1 MFSAE
6 LNLRSWVNEGLRGSI
21 IEVIDTNL
29 TDKGDG
35 LTSSELQCISCVF
48 GLAMNCLTDTP
59 RERIN
64 IAEAV
69 GRLDTIRNKFL
80 VEIEVVKV
88 RDQVASF

>member
-1 MFSAE
+1 MFCAE
-6 LNLRSWVNEGLRGSI
+6 QNLRSWVNEGLRGSI
-21 IEVIDTNL
+21 IKVKDTNL
-29 TDKGDG
+29 TDQGHE
-35 LTSSELQCISCVF
+35 LTSSEVQCISCVF

-80 VEIEVVKV
+80 AEIQVVKV
-88 RDQVASF
+88 RDQVASI